1 MRLHGTPGA
10 RSRGGA
16 ALALA
21 ALAGVALLRVAAA
34 QRAAAAAAGAGAVAV
49 GKAEAGYGAVF
60 AAVSPFMW
68 AYLGAS
74 LSIGLSVTGAAW

>member
-1 MRLHGTPGA
+1 MPGA
-10 RSRGGA
+10 RRGGA
-16 ALALA
+16 ALAAA
-21 ALAGVALLRVAAA
+21 ALAGLALLRVAAA
-34 QRAAAAAAGAGAVAV
+34 QRAAAAAAGAGA
-49 GKAEAGYGAVF
+49 GEGEAEAGYGAVF